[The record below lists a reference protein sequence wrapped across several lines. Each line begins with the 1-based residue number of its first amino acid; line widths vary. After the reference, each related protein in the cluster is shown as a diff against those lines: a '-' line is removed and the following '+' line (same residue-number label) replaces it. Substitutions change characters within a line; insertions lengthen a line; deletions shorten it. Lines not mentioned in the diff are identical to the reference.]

1 MTATFAHQSSHPADL
16 LDWFQEMRG
25 SEPVSWDREFGAWH
39 VFGYP
44 EVAAVLADPG
54 TFSSDLSG
62 LIPPQEDL
70 ELFAKGSFVGM
81 DPPRH
86 LKLRRLVSRAFT
98 PRIVAELEPRITQVT
113 RELLDAVRGRSAFD
127 LVADL
132 AYPLPVIV
140 IAELLGVPADDRAA
154 FRRWADGLLSGARPE
169 NLVPSQAEMNAVGAT
184 VREMNAYLL
193 DHIRARRAAPT
204 ADLTSTLI
212 AAEVDGERLDDEE
225 IVGFVG
231 LLLIAGHITT
241 TLLLGNTVQTLDAH
255 QDATAALRADPTGLP
270 TALEEVL
277 RVRTPFPRLVRL
289 VRADVMVGGRDIPA
303 GQVLNLWLASANRD
317 ERQFAGAD
325 RFDPAR
331 SPNPHLSF
339 GHGIHFCI
347 GAPLARLEARLA
359 TAMLLAEC
367 PEFAVGP
374 DVALYDARVMTGA
387 RSLPVAVTWR

>member
-1 MTATFAHQSSHPADL
+1 MTATFAQQSSHPADL
-16 LDWFQEMRG
+16 LDWFHHMRG
-25 SEPVSWDREFGAWH
+25 SEPVSWDGPFGAWH

-44 EVAAVLADPG
+44 EVSAVLADPG
-54 TFSSDLSG
+54 TFSSDLSA

-98 PRIVAELEPRITQVT
+98 PRIVAELAPRITQVT
-113 RELLDAVRGRSAFD
+113 RELLDTVRGASAFD

-154 FRRWADGLLSGARPE
+154 FRRWADGLLSDARPE
-169 NLVPSQAEMNAVGAT
+169 QLVPDEATLNAVGAS

-241 TLLLGNTVQTLDAH
+241 TLLLGNTVMALDTH
-255 QDATAALRADPTGLP
+255 QDATAALRADPTGLA

-277 RVRTPFPRLVRL
+277 RVRTPFPRLVR
-289 VRADVMVGGRDIPA
+289 VAKTDVTLAGRDIRA

-325 RFDPAR
+325 LFDAGR
-331 SPNPHLSF
+331 NPNPHLSF

-359 TAMLLAEC
+359 TAMLLEEC

-374 DVALYDARVMTGA
+374 DPDLYDARVMTGA
-387 RSLPVAVTWR
+387 RRLPVAVTWR

>member
-1 MTATFAHQSSHPADL
+1 MTATFAQQSSHSADL
-16 LDWFQEMRG
+16 LDWFHEMRR
-25 SEPVSWDREFGAWH
+25 SEPVAWDQEFGAWH

-44 EVAAVLADPG
+44 EVTAVLADPG

-62 LIPPQEDL
+62 LLPPQKDL

-86 LKLRRLVSRAFT
+86 LKLRRLVSKAFT

-140 IAELLGVPADDRAA
+140 IAELLGVPAADRDR
-154 FRRWADGLLSGARPE
+154 FRGWADGLLGDNRPE
-169 NLVPSQAEMNAVGAT
+169 RLLPDQDHMNAVGAT
-184 VREMNAYLL
+184 VRDMNDYLL
-193 DHIRARRAAPT
+193 DHIRARRAVPT

-241 TLLLGNTVQTLDAH
+241 TLLLGNTVLTLDAD

-289 VRADVMVGGRDIPA
+289 TTADTTVGGRDVPA

-317 ERQFAGAD
+317 ERQFAEAD
-325 RFDPAR
+325 RFDPTR
-331 SPNPHLSF
+331 TPNQHLSF

-359 TAMLLAEC
+359 TRTLLEDC

-374 DVALYDARVMTGA
+374 DVGLHDARIMTGA